1 MPARRLIAGF
11 FAALLLMAADASSA
25 SAQNSAVQPTVSL
38 ETKSIAFGLGF
49 SWGVGKLRYNG
60 KDLFFTAD
68 GVTFMDFGIS
78 KANAAGE
85 VYNLSDLSKF
95 DGTYFAMEASFA
107 VGGGLGA
114 ITLGNQEGVVLHLYS
129 TTEGARFQLGS
140 SGLKIKLR

>member
-11 FAALLLMAADASSA
+11 VLALFFTGSGA
-25 SAQNSAVQPTVSL
+25 SAVSAQDSVVQPAVSL

-49 SWGVGKLRYNG
+49 SWGVGKLRCNG
-60 KDLFFTAD
+60 KEFFFSAN

-78 KANAAGE
+78 KANAAGA

-114 ITLGNQEGVVLHLYS
+114 MTLRNQDGVVLHLYS